1 MGGVLGLVIVFWPKL
16 SITPVFETWLGGKL
30 AMAYNGAVV
39 GKVELNYGFSD
50 ASYRATKHL
59 IRSN

>member
-39 GKVELNYGFSD
+39 GKVEFNYGFS
-50 ASYRATKHL
+50 A
-59 IRSN
+59 